1 MNLAVAVY
9 EKLKPKIGEDG
20 ANALLDYVDSKIEE
34 TAVTKLDLTK
44 TENNLGVEIHNLGSK
59 IQGLEGKLEVE
70 IQGVKS
76 EIKGLEGK
84 LEAEI
89 QRVEGKLE
97 AEIQGIRSEIQRLE
111 GKLGTE
117 IKRLEDKLDGAIQQ
131 LRAEMREME
140 ARLRVEIRDV
150 QWKTKLYFG
159 AIAALIIITNPRV
172 MDMLAKLLG
181 IIK

>member
-20 ANALLDYVDSKIEE
+20 ASALLDYVDSKVEE

-44 TENNLGVEIHNLGSK
+44 AENNLEVEIHNLGTK
-59 IQGLEGKLEVE
+59 MQRVEGKLEVE
-70 IQGVKS
+70 MQGVRS
-76 EIKGLEGK
+76 
-84 LEAEI
+84 EI

-97 AEIQGIRSEIQRLE
+97 AEIQGVRSEIQGLE
-111 GKLGTE
+111 GKLE
-117 IKRLEDKLDGAIQQ
+117 AAIQQ

-140 ARLRVEIRDV
+140 ARLRAEIRNV

-159 AIAALIIITNPRV
+159 AIAALIIITNPRI
-172 MDMLAKLLG
+172 MDILAKLRG

>member
-20 ANALLDYVDSKIEE
+20 ASALLDYVDSKVEE

-44 TENNLGVEIHNLGSK
+44 AENNLEVEIHNLGTK
-59 IQGLEGKLEVE
+59 MQRVEGKLEVE
-70 IQGVKS
+70 MQGVKS
-76 EIKGLEGK
+76 EIQRVEIKF
-84 LEAEI
+84 EAEI

-97 AEIQGIRSEIQRLE
+97 A
-111 GKLGTE
+111 
-117 IKRLEDKLDGAIQQ
+117 AIQQ

-140 ARLRVEIRDV
+140 ARLRAEIRDV

-159 AIAALIIITNPRV
+159 AIAALIIITNPRI
-172 MDMLAKLLG
+172 MDILAKLLG